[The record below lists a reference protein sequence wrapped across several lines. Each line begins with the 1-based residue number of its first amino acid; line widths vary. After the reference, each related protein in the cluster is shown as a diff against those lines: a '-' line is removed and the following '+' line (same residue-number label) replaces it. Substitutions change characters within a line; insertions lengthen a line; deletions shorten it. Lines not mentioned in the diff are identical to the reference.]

1 MIRILG
7 KSSSINVRKVLW
19 LCVELGISFDQEE
32 WGSGYRSTQEP
43 GFLALNPNAMVPVL
57 LDGPLVLWESNTI
70 CRYLAACNDRQDL
83 LPAAPAERA
92 LVEQWMDWQ
101 ATELNNAWRYAFM
114 GLVRKS
120 PEHQDPAQLAGS
132 MANWHRHM
140 RILED
145 QLSHTGAFA
154 AGTQLSLADYRAGP
168 VHASLDV
175 GAHGAP

>member
-70 CRYLAACNDRQDL
+70 CRYLAARHDR
-83 LPAAPAERA
+83 
-92 LVEQWMDWQ
+92 
-101 ATELNNAWRYAFM
+101 
-114 GLVRKS
+114 
-120 PEHQDPAQLAGS
+120 
-132 MANWHRHM
+132 
-140 RILED
+140 
-145 QLSHTGAFA
+145 
-154 AGTQLSLADYRAGP
+154 
-168 VHASLDV
+168 
-175 GAHGAP
+175 